1 MSKRKIKEEM
11 LQVIAP
17 EIYGP
22 PKKEEQDY
30 KPRKLKRVKKKKKDD
45 DDELD
50 DEVELLH
57 ATAPRRRVQWKG
69 RRVRRVLRPGTTVV
83 FTPGER
89 STRTYKRVYDEVY
102 GDEDLLEQANERL
115 GEFAYGKRHKDMLA
129 LPLDEGNPTPSLK
142 PVTLQQV
149 LPALAPSEE
158 KRGLK
163 RESGDLAPTVQLMVP
178 KRQRLEDVLEKMTV
192 EPGLEPEVRVR
203 PIKQVAPGLG
213 VQTVDVQI
221 PTTSSTSIAT
231 ATEGM
236 ETQTSPVASAVAD
249 AAVQAAAAAAS
260 KTSTEVQTD
269 PWMFRVSA
277 PRRPRRS
284 RKYGT
289 ASALLPEYALHPS
302 IAPTP
307 GYRGYTYRPR
317 RRATTRP
324 RHSNPAAA
332 VAVASPCWPRF
343 PCAGWLAKEAGPW
356 CCQQRAT
363 TPASFKSRSLWFLQI
378 WPSPA
383 ASVSRCR
390 DSEEECTV
398 GGAWP
403 ATA

>member
-1 MSKRKIKEEM
+1 MYPAAAARNEAMSKRKIKEEM

-69 RRVRRVLRPGTTVV
+69 RRVKRVLRPGTTVV

-236 ETQTSPVASAVAD
+236 ETQTSP
-249 AAVQAAAAAAS
+249 
-260 KTSTEVQTD
+260 
-269 PWMFRVSA
+269 
-277 PRRPRRS
+277 
-284 RKYGT
+284 
-289 ASALLPEYALHPS
+289 
-302 IAPTP
+302 
-307 GYRGYTYRPR
+307 
-317 RRATTRP
+317 
-324 RHSNPAAA
+324 
-332 VAVASPCWPRF
+332 
-343 PCAGWLAKEAGPW
+343 
-356 CCQQRAT
+356 
-363 TPASFKSRSLWFLQI
+363 
-378 WPSPA
+378 
-383 ASVSRCR
+383 
-390 DSEEECTV
+390 
-398 GGAWP
+398 
-403 ATA
+403 

>member
-1 MSKRKIKEEM
+1 MYPAAAARNEAMSKRKIKEEM

-221 PTTSSTSIAT
+221 PTTSGTSIAT
-231 ATEGM
+231 ATESM

-249 AAVQAAAAAAS
+249 AAVQAVAAAAS

-284 RKYGT
+284 RKYGA

-317 RRATTRP
+317 RRATTRRRTTTGTRRRRRRRQP
-324 RHSNPAAA
+324 VLAPISVRR
-332 VAVASPCWPRF
+332 VAREGGRTLVLPTARYH
-343 PCAGWLAKEAGPW
+343 
-356 CCQQRAT
+356 
-363 TPASFKSRSLWFLQI
+363 
-378 WPSPA
+378 PSI
-383 ASVSRCR
+383 V
-390 DSEEECTV
+390 
-398 GGAWP
+398 
-403 ATA
+403 